1 MPRQNLA
8 AELIPGKI
16 RKRGCSSSASS
27 SSSILHNY
35 RFKRAILVG
44 KRAGSSTPLPSWRLM
59 SSRSRSPASAFRS
72 TESPNYELYQC
83 GSGRSKQAPVSAR
96 KLAAT
101 LWEMNEL
108 PSTRVKESLAL
119 DERKSRKE
127 MKAREKTTRSVHSGS
142 LPPHLSD
149 PSHSPV
155 SERGDRSGTG
165 SRCRR
170 TPSMSQR
177 LKLADHGVGVLDSVS
192 NASLMEIETRSRA
205 PTPSA
210 SIVGVKTRLKDVSSA
225 LTTSKELLK
234 IINRVWGHED
244 RPSTSMSLIS
254 ALHAELE
261 RARLQINQLI
271 QEQRY
276 EQSDIS
282 YLMRCFAEE
291 KEAWKNKEQEV
302 VEAAIES
309 VAGELEVER
318 KLRRRFESL
327 NKKLGRE
334 LAETKSSLLKVVKEL
349 ESEKRAREI
358 MEQVCDD
365 LANDVGDDKLE
376 LGEMQRE
383 SAKLCDNV
391 KKEREMKRLAAALH
405 EEQTHIDASDKYDL
419 EDKNAAVDKLRN
431 QLESFLGIKRA
442 KEKEF
447 GSNDSNE
454 VKFAA
459 YLNKNGIRS
468 FQCEEKEEGEVVDGV
483 ECEED
488 LAESDLHSIE
498 LNVDNNNKSYDWIH
512 SSGIPLDTRRPS
524 IDDEPKARKSTSKKG
539 SRKSTSIQR
548 SISDGVEWGNQA
560 DNHPIL
566 GDHVLDWERSSVLE
580 KVASGKVYGDHF
592 PGYNSSSKNL
602 RDQILSGSRLGSLK
616 VTASPTRLW
625 EQARPLRD
633 LADPVTERASM
644 VQGSNG
650 LKSRLM
656 EVRGDGLGSRK
667 YK

>member
-1 MPRQNLA
+1 MQ
-8 AELIPGKI
+8 
-16 RKRGCSSSASS
+16 
-27 SSSILHNY
+27 
-35 RFKRAILVG
+35 
-44 KRAGSSTPLPSWRLM
+44 
-59 SSRSRSPASAFRS
+59 
-72 TESPNYELYQC
+72 
-83 GSGRSKQAPVSAR
+83 
-96 KLAAT
+96 
-101 LWEMNEL
+101 
-108 PSTRVKESLAL
+108 
-119 DERKSRKE
+119 
-127 MKAREKTTRSVHSGS
+127 
-142 LPPHLSD
+142 
-149 PSHSPV
+149 
-155 SERGDRSGTG
+155 
-165 SRCRR
+165 
-170 TPSMSQR
+170 
-177 LKLADHGVGVLDSVS
+177 
-192 NASLMEIETRSRA
+192 
-205 PTPSA
+205 TPSA
-210 SIVGVKTRLKDVSSA
+210 PSVGVRTRLKDVSNA

-276 EQSDIS
+276 EQNDIS

-291 KEAWKNKEQEV
+291 KEAWKSKEQEV

-376 LGEMQRE
+376 VEEMQRE
-383 SAKLCDNV
+383 STKLCDST
-391 KKEREMKRLAAALH
+391 KKEREMKRLAAVLR
-405 EEQTHIDASDKYDL
+405 EEQTHIDASDSKYDL

-431 QLESFLGIKRA
+431 QLEAFLGIKRS

-447 GSNDSNE
+447 VSNDLND
-454 VKFAA
+454 VKFAT

-468 FQCEEKEEGEVVDGV
+468 FQSEEKEEGEVVDGAD
-483 ECEED
+483 CEED
-488 LAESDLHSIE
+488 LADSDLHSIE
-498 LNVDNNNKSYDWIH
+498 LNMDNNNKSYDWIH
-512 SSGIPLDTRRPS
+512 SSGIPLDSRRPS
-524 IDDEPKARKSTSKKG
+524 IDDELKARKSTSKKG
-539 SRKSTSIQR
+539 SRKSTSLQR
-548 SISDGVEWGNQA
+548 SISDGVEWGIQSE
-560 DNHPIL
+560 NHPIS
-566 GDHVLDWERSSVLE
+566 GDHVLDWERSSVLD
-580 KVASGKVYGDHF
+580 KVASGKAYGDHF
-592 PGYNSSSKNL
+592 QGYNSSKNL
-602 RDQILSGSRLGSLK
+602 RDQILSGSRLGSVK

-625 EQARPLRD
+625 EQARPSRD
-633 LADPVTERASM
+633 LTDTVTERASM
-644 VQGSNG
+644 VQGNG

-656 EVRGDGLGSRK
+656 EVRGDGLSSRK

>member
-1 MPRQNLA
+1 M
-8 AELIPGKI
+8 
-16 RKRGCSSSASS
+16 
-27 SSSILHNY
+27 
-35 RFKRAILVG
+35 
-44 KRAGSSTPLPSWRLM
+44 
-59 SSRSRSPASAFRS
+59 
-72 TESPNYELYQC
+72 
-83 GSGRSKQAPVSAR
+83 
-96 KLAAT
+96 
-101 LWEMNEL
+101 
-108 PSTRVKESLAL
+108 
-119 DERKSRKE
+119 
-127 MKAREKTTRSVHSGS
+127 
-142 LPPHLSD
+142 
-149 PSHSPV
+149 
-155 SERGDRSGTG
+155 
-165 SRCRR
+165 
-170 TPSMSQR
+170 
-177 LKLADHGVGVLDSVS
+177 
-192 NASLMEIETRSRA
+192 
-205 PTPSA
+205 
-210 SIVGVKTRLKDVSSA
+210 KDVSNA

-291 KEAWKNKEQEV
+291 KEVWKSKEQEV

-318 KLRRRFESL
+318 KLRRRSESL

-334 LAETKSSLLKVVKEL
+334 LAETKSTLLKVVKEL

-376 LGEMQRE
+376 VEEMQRE
-383 SAKLCDNV
+383 SAKLCDNAHNV
-391 KKEREMKRLAAALH
+391 KKEREMKRLAAVRR
-405 EEQTHIDASDKYDL
+405 EEQTHIDASEANYDH
-419 EDKNAAVDKLRN
+419 EDKNVAVDKLRN
-431 QLESFLGIKRA
+431 QLEAFLGIKRA

-447 GSNDSNE
+447 GSSDSNE
-454 VKFAA
+454 VKFIP
-459 YLNKNGIRS
+459 YLNKNGVRS
-468 FQCEEKEEGEVVDGV
+468 FQSDEKEEGEVVDGV

-498 LNVDNNNKSYDWIH
+498 LNMDNTNNNNNIKSYDWIH
-512 SSGIPLDTRRPS
+512 SSGIPHDSRRPS
-524 IDDEPKARKSTSKKG
+524 IDDELKARKSSSKKS
-539 SRKSTSIQR
+539 SRKSTSLQR
-548 SISDGVEWGNQA
+548 STSDGVEWGGSQSE
-560 DNHPIL
+560 NHPIS
-566 GDHVLDWERSSVLE
+566 GDHHHVLDWEKSSR
-580 KVASGKVYGDHF
+580 KVYGDHF
-592 PGYNSSSKNL
+592 QGYNSSKNL
-602 RDQILSGSRLGSLK
+602 RDQILSGSRFGSLK

-625 EQARPLRD
+625 EQARPSRD
-633 LADPVTERASM
+633 LAETVPERTSM

-656 EVRGDGLGSRK
+656 EVRGDSISSRK

>member
-1 MPRQNLA
+1 M
-8 AELIPGKI
+8 
-16 RKRGCSSSASS
+16 
-27 SSSILHNY
+27 
-35 RFKRAILVG
+35 
-44 KRAGSSTPLPSWRLM
+44 
-59 SSRSRSPASAFRS
+59 
-72 TESPNYELYQC
+72 
-83 GSGRSKQAPVSAR
+83 
-96 KLAAT
+96 
-101 LWEMNEL
+101 
-108 PSTRVKESLAL
+108 
-119 DERKSRKE
+119 
-127 MKAREKTTRSVHSGS
+127 
-142 LPPHLSD
+142 
-149 PSHSPV
+149 
-155 SERGDRSGTG
+155 
-165 SRCRR
+165 
-170 TPSMSQR
+170 
-177 LKLADHGVGVLDSVS
+177 
-192 NASLMEIETRSRA
+192 
-205 PTPSA
+205 
-210 SIVGVKTRLKDVSSA
+210 SIVGVKTRLKDVSNA

-276 EQSDIS
+276 EQNDIS

-291 KEAWKNKEQEV
+291 KEAWKSKEQEV

-376 LGEMQRE
+376 LEEMQRE
-383 SAKLCDNV
+383 SAKLSDNV
-391 KKEREMKRLAAALH
+391 KKEREMKRLAAVLQ
-405 EEQTHIDASDKYDL
+405 EEQTHIDPSDAKYDL

-431 QLESFLGIKRA
+431 QLEAFLGIKRT

-454 VKFAA
+454 AKFAA
-459 YLNKNGIRS
+459 YLNKNGVRS
-468 FQCEEKEEGEVVDGV
+468 FQSEEKEEGEVVDGV

-498 LNVDNNNKSYDWIH
+498 LNMDNNNKSYDWIH
-512 SSGIPLDTRRPS
+512 SSGIPLDSRRPS
-524 IDDEPKARKSTSKKG
+524 IDDELKARKSTSKKG
-539 SRKSTSIQR
+539 SRKSTSLQR
-548 SISDGVEWGNQA
+548 SISDGVEWGSQA
-560 DNHPIL
+560 ENHPIS

-580 KVASGKVYGDHF
+580 KVASGKVYGGDHF
-592 PGYNSSSKNL
+592 QGYNSSKNL

-625 EQARPLRD
+625 EQARPSRD
-633 LADPVTERASM
+633 LADTVTDRAS
-644 VQGSNG
+644 
-650 LKSRLM
+650 KSRLM
-656 EVRGDGLGSRK
+656 EVRGDGISSRK